1 MREHGGVP
9 YVALRIVLRA
19 LMRLLWRVR
28 VDGLENVPRSG
39 GFVIASNHLSFID
52 SVVIPV
58 VLPRRVAFLAKAE
71 YFEGRGLRGLL
82 SRLWFRGLG
91 AVPVRRG
98 THGEAMASLRA
109 ALHVIRDGDGFGI
122 YPEGTRSR
130 DGRLYRGRTGVAW
143 LALASGAPVVPMG
156 LVGTDRVQ
164 PVGAR
169 FPRFAPVQVR
179 IGTAIVPDAYQQVP
193 AGAARRQLTD
203 DVMAAVA
210 SLSGQEVASEYAPTS
225 RSA

>member
-1 MREHGGVP
+1 MRDHGQVP
-9 YVALRIVLRA
+9 YAALRIVLTV

-28 VDGLENVPRSG
+28 VDGLENVPRDG

-98 THGEAMASLRA
+98 SHGEAMASLQV

-130 DGRLYRGRTGVAW
+130 DGRLYRGRTGVSW
-143 LALASGAPVVPMG
+143 LALASGAPVVPVG

-169 FPRFAPVQVR
+169 LPRIAPVQVR
-179 IGTAIVPDAYQQVP
+179 IGQPIRPDRYQDQP
-193 AGAARRQLTD
+193 AGAARRSMTD
-203 DVMAAVA
+203 DVMTAIA
-210 SLSGQEVASEYAPTS
+210 SLSGQEVARGYAPTS
-225 RSA
+225 HAG

>member
-1 MREHGGVP
+1 MRDHGRVP
-9 YVALRIVLRA
+9 YVALRIVLRV
-19 LMRLLWRVR
+19 LVRVLWRVR
-28 VDGLENVPRSG
+28 VEGLENVPRSG
-39 GFVIASNHLSFID
+39 GFVIASNHRSFID

-71 YFEGRGLRGLL
+71 YFEGRGVRGVL

-98 THGEAMASLRA
+98 SHGEAMASLQV
-109 ALHVIRDGDGFGI
+109 ALQVIRDGDGFGI

-143 LALASGAPVVPMG
+143 LALASGAPVVPVG

-169 FPRFAPVQVR
+169 LPRIAPVHVR
-179 IGTAIVPDAYQQVP
+179 IGQAITPDAYQHLP
-193 AGAARRQLTD
+193 AGAARREMTD
-203 DVMAAVA
+203 DVMAAIA
-210 SLSGQEVASEYAPTS
+210 SLSGQEVAPGYAPTS
-225 RSA
+225 RSG